1 MTRTERNTSPAAI
14 MRDRHS
20 RTGLTKSEF
29 ERKGGAGAHNWGS
42 LNDEERAEY
51 DGKLDAELETAMF
64 DDGTEGAEGDADKV
78 EEMAE
83 REAPAAPP
91 RRMSQVSEQERA
103 DALRYREGGL
113 KQNGID
119 LANIART
126 SHGVAQSPPSNVLGT
141 SPLRQKSG
149 FSAQ

>member
-20 RTGLTKSEF
+20 RTGLNKSEF

-42 LNDEERAEY
+42 INDEERAEH
-51 DGKLDAELETAMF
+51 DGRLDAQLETAMF
-64 DDGTEGAEGDADKV
+64 DDG
-78 EEMAE
+78 
-83 REAPAAPP
+83 EAPADSDKVDDLPEREPVVAPQ
-91 RRMSQVSEQERA
+91 RRMSQVSDQERA

-113 KQNGID
+113 KQNGVD

-126 SHGVAQSPPSNVLGT
+126 SHGIAQSPPANSVLGT